1 MANPYPLTRAEL
13 ARFLPDQRSIRAF
26 EQLFDLIPTDLQD
39 VLISAG
45 NADTK
50 ATNALAILEGVAKLA
65 EYAALAPLPQKHNSL
80 NTDYVEFNRWAH
92 HEVGQT
98 QMGWNEEDGTL
109 EIGMGYDGVV
119 QQVGLESY
127 YRIKATAAISNGDC
141 VMFTGAV
148 GASGV
153 VTGAPS
159 STGLTQGQLIMGVA
173 TMDIA
178 NNGFGYITSY
188 GVVRGLRT
196 DGSAVGETWSDGDLL
211 YYNPAYVGG
220 LTNVEPSAPIAKVI
234 VAAVVHATSG
244 NSGSILVRPTFLP
257 NLEQLSNV
265 DITTPTSGQV
275 LSYNG
280 TKWVNSSSAGGGTY
294 AAWQIKTTTYT
305 ASTGEQIACTGTWT
319 LTLPATPAVGDT
331 VVISNVSTGTITIG
345 RNGSNIN
352 SVAADGTLPANTST
366 QVVYIDA
373 TIGWK
378 EI

>member
-1 MANPYPLTRAEL
+1 MADPRPLTRAEL
-13 ARFLPDQRSIRAF
+13 AKFLPDQRSIRAF
-26 EQLFDLIPTDLQD
+26 EQLFDAIPTDLQD
-39 VLISAG
+39 ILLAAG
-45 NADTK
+45 NAN
-50 ATNALAILEGVAKLA
+50 ANANNALAIIEGVTKLA
-65 EYAALAPLPQKHNSL
+65 EYAALAPLPQQHNGTH
-80 NTDYVEFNRWAH
+80 TDYVEFNRFAN

-98 QMGWNEEDGTL
+98 QVGWNEEDGTV

-119 QQVGLESY
+119 QQVGLEQY
-127 YRIKATAAISNGDC
+127 YRIKASADISNGDC

-159 STGLTQGQLIMGVA
+159 TGIAEGQYIMGVA

-178 NNGFGYITSY
+178 NNDFGYITSF
-188 GVVRGLRT
+188 GLVRGFRT
-196 DGSAVGETWSDGDLL
+196 DGSAVGETWSDGDILW
-211 YYNPAYVGG
+211 YNPAYVGG
-220 LTNVEPSAPIAKVI
+220 LTNVEPAAPNPAVI
-234 VAAVVHATSG
+234 VAAVIHATSG
-244 NSGSILVRPTFLP
+244 NSGSLLVRTTFIPTLD
-257 NLEQLSNV
+257 QLSNV
-265 DITTPTSGQV
+265 DITTPSSGQV

-280 TKWVNSSSAGGGTY
+280 TKWINSSSAGGGTY
-294 AAWQIKTTTYT
+294 AAWQIKTANYT

-352 SVAADGTLPANTST
+352 SVAADGTLLANTST